1 MRHCS
6 IFLRRASDHNA
17 RKACI
22 ATDSTQ
28 PHASLSNITLEN
40 FIMNAITKPA
50 QLDGRIALVTGA
62 SSGIG
67 RASAIELARRGAKVV
82 VSARRKPELD
92 QLVDEIVTAGGEAKA
107 FVADVANEDDL
118 RKLFDFTVSTYGR
131 LDVAFNNAGTEGV
144 FAPLL
149 EQDAERFDM
158 VFEPNVRGVFNS
170 MKYAAEIMLRQGSG
184 SIINNA
190 SMGGLIGFENAS
202 VYIASKHA
210 VIGMTKTAS
219 IEWFKRGVRVNAL
232 CPGLIET
239 PFHHRGIW
247 PSEEAQQAFAASTPA
262 GRWGSAEEM
271 ATIVAFLASDDSS
284 YVSGHALVAD
294 GGYSVA

>member
-1 MRHCS
+1 
-6 IFLRRASDHNA
+6 
-17 RKACI
+17 
-22 ATDSTQ
+22 
-28 PHASLSNITLEN
+28 
-40 FIMNAITKPA
+40 MNAVTT
-50 QLDGRIALVTGA
+50 QQSLEGRIALVTGA

-82 VSARRKPELD
+82 IAARRRDELD
-92 QLVDEIVTAGGEAKA
+92 QVVDEIVAAGGEARA
-107 FVADVANEDDL
+107 FVADVAKEADIKAL
-118 RKLFDFTVSTYGR
+118 VDFTVATYGR
-131 LDVAFNNAGTEGV
+131 LDIAFNNAGTEGV

-149 EQDAERFDM
+149 EQNAERYDQ

-170 MKYAAEIMLRQGSG
+170 MKYEAEVMLRQGAG
-184 SIINNA
+184 SIVNNA

-219 IEWFKRGVRVNAL
+219 IEWFRRGVRVNAL

-247 PSEEAQQAFAASTPA
+247 PSVDAQQSFAAGTPA

>member
-1 MRHCS
+1 VS
-6 IFLRRASDHNA
+6 STPGQLFGS
-17 RKACI
+17 I
-22 ATDSTQ
+22 ATDTKD
-28 PHASLSNITLEN
+28 T
-40 FIMNAITKPA
+40 IMNTITTQR
-50 QLDGRIALVTGA
+50 QLEGKIALVTGA

-82 VSARRKPELD
+82 VAARRKDELD
-92 QLVDEIVTAGGEAKA
+92 QLVQQIVAEGGEASA
-107 FVADVANEDDL
+107 IAADVSKETDIRRMVDY
-118 RKLFDFTVSTYGR
+118 TVETYGR
-131 LDVAFNNAGTEGV
+131 LDIAFNNAGTEGV

-149 EQDAERFDM
+149 EQNAETFDR
-158 VFEPNVRGVFNS
+158 VFEPNVRGVLNS
-170 MKYAAEIMLRQGSG
+170 MKYEAEVMLKQGSG

-210 VIGMTKTAS
+210 VVGMTKTAS
-219 IEWFKRGVRVNAL
+219 IEWFRKGVRVNAL

-247 PSEEAQQAFAASTPA
+247 PSVEAQQQFAAGTPA
-262 GRWGSAEEM
+262 GRWGSSEEM

-284 YVSGHALVAD
+284 YISGHALVAD

>member
-1 MRHCS
+1 
-6 IFLRRASDHNA
+6 
-17 RKACI
+17 
-22 ATDSTQ
+22 
-28 PHASLSNITLEN
+28 
-40 FIMNAITKPA
+40 MNASTKPA

-67 RASAIELARRGAKVV
+67 RASAIELARRDAKVV
-82 VSARRKPELD
+82 VSARRKTELD
-92 QLVDEIVTAGGEAKA
+92 QLVDEIMTAGGEAKA
-107 FVADVANEDDL
+107 FVANEDDL
-118 RKLFDFTVSTYGR
+118 RKLFNFTAETYGR
-131 LDVAFNNAGTEGV
+131 LDIAFNNAGTEGV

>member
-1 MRHCS
+1 
-6 IFLRRASDHNA
+6 
-17 RKACI
+17 
-22 ATDSTQ
+22 
-28 PHASLSNITLEN
+28 
-40 FIMNAITKPA
+40 MNAVTT
-50 QLDGRIALVTGA
+50 QQSLEGRIALVTGA

-67 RASAIELARRGAKVV
+67 CASAIELARRGAKVV
-82 VSARRKPELD
+82 VAARREEELA
-92 QLVDEIVTAGGEAKA
+92 QVVDGIVAAGGDARA
-107 FVADVANEDDL
+107 FVADVAKETDIKAL
-118 RKLFDFTVSTYGR
+118 VDFTVATYGR
-131 LDVAFNNAGTEGV
+131 LDIAFNNAGTEGV

-149 EQDAERFDM
+149 EQNAERYDQ

-170 MKYAAEIMLRQGSG
+170 MKYEAEVMLRQGAG
-184 SIINNA
+184 SIVNNA
-190 SMGGLIGFENAS
+190 SMGGVIGFENAS

-219 IEWFKRGVRVNAL
+219 IEWFRRGVRVNAL

-247 PSEEAQQAFAASTPA
+247 PSVEAQQSFAAGTPA

>member
-1 MRHCS
+1 M
-6 IFLRRASDHNA
+6 NA
-17 RKACI
+17 
-22 ATDSTQ
+22 STQ
-28 PHASLSNITLEN
+28 QTQLE
-40 FIMNAITKPA
+40 
-50 QLDGRIALVTGA
+50 GRIALVTGA

-67 RASAIELARRGAKVV
+67 RASALELARRGAKVV
-82 VSARRKPELD
+82 VAARRSEELER
-92 QLVDEIVTAGGEAKA
+92 LVSEIAAAGGDATA
-107 FVADVANEDDL
+107 FVADVANEADIKAL
-118 RKLFDFTVSTYGR
+118 VDFTVASYGR
-131 LDVAFNNAGTEGV
+131 LDIAFNNAGTEGV

-149 EQDAERFDM
+149 EQNAERFDH

-170 MKYAAEIMLRQGSG
+170 MRYEAEVMLRQGSG
-184 SIINNA
+184 SIVNNA

-210 VIGMTKTAS
+210 VVGMTKTAS
-219 IEWFKRGVRVNAL
+219 IEWFRRGVRVNAL

-247 PSEEAQQAFAASTPA
+247 PSVEVQQAFAAGTPA

-271 ATIVAFLASDDSS
+271 ATIVAFLASDDAS

-294 GGYSVA
+294 GGYSIA

>member
-1 MRHCS
+1 
-6 IFLRRASDHNA
+6 
-17 RKACI
+17 
-22 ATDSTQ
+22 
-28 PHASLSNITLEN
+28 
-40 FIMNAITKPA
+40 MNAIKTQR
-50 QLDGRIALVTGA
+50 QLEGKIALVTGA

-82 VSARRKPELD
+82 VAARRKEELD
-92 QLVDEIVTAGGEAKA
+92 QVVQEIVAEGGDASAIAADVSKEADIKRLVDYAVQ
-107 FVADVANEDDL
+107 
-118 RKLFDFTVSTYGR
+118 TYGR
-131 LDVAFNNAGTEGV
+131 LDIAFNNAGTEGV

-149 EQDAERFDM
+149 EQNAERFDM

-170 MKYAAEIMLRQGSG
+170 MKYEAEVMLRQGAG

-202 VYIASKHA
+202 VYIGSKHA
-210 VIGMTKTAS
+210 VVGMTKTAS
-219 IEWFKRGVRVNAL
+219 IEWFRKGVRVNAL

-247 PSEEAQQAFAASTPA
+247 PSTDAQQQFAAGTPA
-262 GRWGSAEEM
+262 GRWGSAQEM

-294 GGYSVA
+294 GGYSIA